1 MKLTIDINDDELNSA
16 LAQGIKNLSSETIT
30 ELAKDAISSYLQTNE
45 GIESVI
51 YRSKRNSWGDIPEI
65 RPEILKLL
73 ENSFSNEEIV
83 LYRSKIFQVLD
94 SKGGSLMVEILANV
108 FSKMLLTEATRED
121 IANAIA
127 RSARR

>member
-16 LAQGIKNLSSETIT
+16 LAQGIKNLSDETIT
-30 ELAKDAISSYLQTNE
+30 ELAKDAISSYLQTDA

-51 YRSKRNSWGDIPEI
+51 YRNKRSAWDTPEL

-73 ENSFSNEEIV
+73 ENSFSNEEIES
-83 LYRSKIFQVLD
+83 YRSKIFQALD

-108 FSKMLLTEATRED
+108 FSRMLLTEATRQD
-121 IANAIA
+121 IAEAIA
-127 RSARR
+127 RSVGR

>member
-51 YRSKRNSWGDIPEI
+51 YRNKRTVWDTPEL

-73 ENSFSNEEIV
+73 ENSFSNEEIAS
-83 LYRSKIFQVLD
+83 YRSKIFQALD
-94 SKGGSLMVEILANV
+94 SKGDSLMVEILANV
-108 FSKMLLTEATRED
+108 FSRMLLTEATRQD
-121 IANAIA
+121 IAEAIA
-127 RSARR
+127 RSVGR